1 MRFAA
6 VALGVGFV
14 GTILAS
20 NIQGPNAASAES
32 LVSAMRPSAEITGSI
47 APAGA
52 KAPTAAVRL
61 IDLRNGATCKM
72 AGPAE
77 AAAGFRRMP
86 MGPDC
91 AASPE
96 LARVAYWK
104 TTDDGTLIMADS
116 GGATVLQFIPG
127 DGVLFESVYPSNA
140 LITIVPARS

>member
-1 MRFAA
+1 
-6 VALGVGFV
+6 
-14 GTILAS
+14 
-20 NIQGPNAASAES
+20 
-32 LVSAMRPSAEITGSI
+32 
-47 APAGA
+47 
-52 KAPTAAVRL
+52 
-61 IDLRNGATCKM
+61 
-72 AGPAE
+72 
-77 AAAGFRRMP
+77 MP

>member
-14 GTILAS
+14 GMILAT
-20 NIQGPNAASAES
+20 NLQGPSAASAES
-32 LVSAMRPSAEITGSI
+32 LVSAMRPSMETTGTVHVASM
-47 APAGA
+47 
-52 KAPTAAVRL
+52 APTAAVRL

-77 AAAGFRRMP
+77 AESGFRRMP
-86 MGPDC
+86 IGPDC
-91 AASPE
+91 AASPD

-104 TTDDGTLIMADS
+104 TTPDGSLIMADS
-116 GGATVLQFIPG
+116 GGETVLQFIPG
-127 DGVLFESVYPSNA
+127 DGVLFESVYPANA